1 MAFCNSCGATLT
13 DGTKFCSKCGA
24 AVTAPVVAATSGF
37 TPVTAAPVTPV
48 AVTPPP
54 SSGGGGG
61 ALKVILIILGILVLL
76 GILGGGAAIYGV
88 YRVKQAVKNSRV
100 HQDGDD
106 VKVETPF
113 GTMQSTKDPDQAVKD
128 LGVDVYPGAEV
139 QKEGASSAT
148 FGSIHTV
155 SAKFESSDSMDKVC
169 SFYKEKFPSAMST
182 SSDTNRCTIVSND
195 QKNMVTIHIEP
206 NGDGSKFQITSVNRS
221 K

>member
-1 MAFCNSCGATLT
+1 MAFCNSCGATLS

-24 AVTAPVVAATSGF
+24 AVTAPAVMATP
-37 TPVTAAPVTPV
+37 PVMPPPVTP
-48 AVTPPP
+48 AAG
-54 SSGGGGG
+54 SGGGSG
-61 ALKVILIILGILVLL
+61 ALKIILIVVGVIVLL
-76 GILGGGAAIYGV
+76 GILGVGAVSYIG
-88 YRVKQAVKNSRV
+88 YRAVHAVKNSRV
-100 HQDGDD
+100 HQDGDN

-113 GTMQSTKDPDQAVKD
+113 GSMQSTKDPEQATKD
-128 LGVDVYPGAEV
+128 LGVDIYPGAEV

-182 SSDTNRCTIVSND
+182 SSDTNRCTLVSND

-221 K
+221 R

>member
-1 MAFCNSCGATLT
+1 MAFCNSCGATLS

-24 AVTAPVVAATSGF
+24 AVTAPAVMAPP
-37 TPVTAAPVTPV
+37 PVMPAPVTP
-48 AVTPPP
+48 APG
-54 SSGGGGG
+54 SGGGSG
-61 ALKVILIILGILVLL
+61 ALKIILIVVGVIVLL
-76 GILGGGAAIYGV
+76 GILGVGAVSYIG
-88 YRVKQAVKNSRV
+88 YRAVHAVKNSRV
-100 HQDGDD
+100 HQDGDN

-113 GTMQSTKDPDQAVKD
+113 GTMQSTKDPDQATKD
-128 LGVDVYPGAEV
+128 LGVDIYPGAEV

-155 SAKFESSDSMDKVC
+155 SAKFESGDSMDKVC

-195 QKNMVTIHIEP
+195 QKTMVTIHIEP

-221 K
+221 R